1 MFEMTISPVIEVC
14 KKYRHGVRGMLKSQ
28 THYLVSRYLDVES
41 HFQVNM
47 GFLLF
52 FLSLFLIFIFLSS
65 DYLINSYNSYNIFYK
80 NRKFHIKCYKDF

>member
-41 HFQVNM
+41 HFQVDTCFSSKGSLM
-47 GFLLF
+47 LYKKDVIKLLSR
-52 FLSLFLIFIFLSS
+52 L
-65 DYLINSYNSYNIFYK
+65 
-80 NRKFHIKCYKDF
+80 RKF